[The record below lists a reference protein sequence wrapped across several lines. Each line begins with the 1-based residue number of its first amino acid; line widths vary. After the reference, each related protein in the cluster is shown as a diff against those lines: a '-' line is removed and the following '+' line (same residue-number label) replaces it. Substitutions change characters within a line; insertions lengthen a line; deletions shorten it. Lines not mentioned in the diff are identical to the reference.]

1 MKEFKLFYLERCPYC
16 IKAMNYMENLKKVN
30 PEYRLIE
37 LEMIEESQQA
47 ELANSYDYYYV
58 PTFYLGD
65 EKLHEGAM
73 TEEDVQSVFDKVLQR
88 HR

>member
-1 MKEFKLFYLERCPYC
+1 
-16 IKAMNYMENLKKVN
+16 
-30 PEYRLIE
+30 
-37 LEMIEESQQA
+37 MIEESQQA